1 MPLHCTSNE
10 LKVMNDATLKN
21 TCFVFLGEEGRVFFL
36 CLSLI
41 KKAKT
46 RICLYTEN
54 RLKKHLVCS
63 MNRRKSTSTLKWVDF
78 ASLKGFVSDRVG
90 KKDDLAGF
98 KLSTVSAHTVW
109 SIRLCYDPWAA
120 FEATTWITYAD
131 EVARYCESSS
141 SRSFAAAKATSQKW
155 ASVTAN
161 LMLLA
166 FPISVSLSHAWL
178 IRHSHVLHKQIKMI
192 LALR

>member
-1 MPLHCTSNE
+1 
-10 LKVMNDATLKN
+10 MNSKWWTMQLWKIL
-21 TCFVFLGEEGRVFFL
+21 VLYSWGRRGEYFFL

-63 MNRRKSTSTLKWVDF
+63 MNRRNDYIKSASTLKWVDF
-78 ASLKGFVSDRVG
+78 ASLKGFVSDRDG

-109 SIRLCYDPWAA
+109 SVRLCYDPWAA

-131 EVARYCESSS
+131 EVARYRESSS

-166 FPISVSLSHAWL
+166 FPISVSLSYAWL
-178 IRHSHVLHKQIKMI
+178 IRHSHVLHKQIKTI
-192 LALR
+192 LALH